1 MDIQMGSEHVVVLT
15 SGGEAR
21 YSRYIRYSD
30 DLMMTLLMTMLMTML
45 IYGIGTI
52 ATIAIFMLLIS
63 CIETHDMFVHFRGC

>member
-1 MDIQMGSEHVVVLT
+1 MGSEHVVVLT

-30 DLMMTLLMTMLMTML
+30 DLMMTLLMTLLMTMLMTML
-45 IYGIGTI
+45 IYGIETI

-63 CIETHDMFVHFRGC
+63 CIETHDMYVHFRGC